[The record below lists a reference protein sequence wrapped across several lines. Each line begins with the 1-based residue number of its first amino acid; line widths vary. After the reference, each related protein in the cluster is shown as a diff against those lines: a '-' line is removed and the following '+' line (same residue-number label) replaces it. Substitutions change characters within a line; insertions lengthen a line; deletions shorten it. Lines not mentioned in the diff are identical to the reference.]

1 MGRRGP
7 DEIRGEGPIEGT
19 ILIISAS
26 RRTDIPAFYAAW
38 FINRVRAGYCTV
50 TSPVNRKLVSY
61 VSLKPEDVDVV
72 VFWTRDAR
80 PMIPFLPELDERGYR
95 YYFLYTLMDNPR
107 ALDPGSP
114 PPAVS
119 LGSFRE
125 LSRHAGPERV
135 VWRYDPIVFSNVTSA
150 RFHEESYEH
159 LARALKGHTRRS
171 LFSIVTSYRKTD
183 ERMRELKRQGI
194 DLEEKG
200 GPLPKGFED
209 LMRAMVRIAGEN
221 GMKLASCAET
231 LDLEPYGIR
240 PGKCIDDDY
249 IAETFGIKVTGRKDP
264 SQRSACGC
272 VVSRDIGMYDSCLF
286 GCRYCYATGSFESA
300 RANYKE
306 HDPESPSLLGRYE
319 AAPESPG
326 PPPH

>member
-1 MGRRGP
+1 MV
-7 DEIRGEGPIEGT
+7 
-19 ILIISAS
+19 LIISAS

-50 TSPVNRKLVSY
+50 VNPVNRKLVSY
-61 VSLKPEDVDVV
+61 VSLKPEDVEVV
-72 VFWTRDAR
+72 VFWTRDPR
-80 PMIPFLPELDERGYR
+80 PLIPFLPELDDRGYR

-114 PPAVS
+114 PPAIS
-119 LGSFRE
+119 LATFRE
-125 LSRHAGPERV
+125 LSSHVGPGRV
-135 VWRYDPIVFSNVTSA
+135 IWRYDPIVFSNVTSA
-150 RFHEESYEH
+150 RFHEECYGR
-159 LARALKGHTRRS
+159 LARALKGYTRRS
-171 LFSIVTSYRKTD
+171 LFSIVTSYRKTE
-183 ERMRELKRQGI
+183 ERMRDMKRQGI

-209 LMRAMVRIAGEN
+209 LMRAMASISGEN

-231 LDLEPYGIR
+231 MDLARYGIR
-240 PGKCIDDDY
+240 PGKCIDDEY

-264 SQRSACGC
+264 SQRAACGC

-300 RANYKE
+300 KSNYKG
-306 HDPESPSLLGRYE
+306 HNPESPSLLGWYD
-319 AAPESPG
+319 AAPASPAT
-326 PPPH
+326 PH